1 MTLAHAQ
8 RIEEI
13 SKEAIALLGTGRQ
26 VVPFGRRYPEFNLN
40 EAYDVVSRV
49 RDLRRERGET
59 PIGRK
64 IGFTNRAIWSGYGIS
79 GPIWNYM
86 FDRTVSRAACGRAE
100 FELKGMAEP
109 RIEPEVVL
117 HLASAP
123 SAGMDADGL
132 ISCVDW
138 VAPAFEIVFSVFP
151 NWSFSAADAAAAYG
165 VHGALLLGS
174 EMILSE
180 SRSVLSAA
188 LSKFTLE
195 MESGRGVRR
204 DGCAGNVLGGPL
216 QALKFLVDE
225 IAQYPMSEP
234 LKAGEIVTTG
244 TLTEAMP
251 AEPGDTWSV
260 RFKGINLE
268 PLQLHFR

>member
-26 VVPFGRRYPEFNLN
+26 VEPFGRRYPEFDLN

-49 RDLRRERGET
+49 RDLRRERGEI

-64 IGFTNRAIWSGYGIS
+64 IGFTNRAIWGGYGIS
-79 GPIWNYM
+79 APIWNYM
-86 FDRTVSRAACGRAE
+86 FDRTVSRAAGERVE
-100 FELKGMAEP
+100 FALKGMAEP

-123 SAGMDADGL
+123 SPGMNVDEL
-132 ISCVDW
+132 LSCIDW

-165 VHGALLLGS
+165 VHGALVLGS
-174 EMILSE
+174 EMILPE
-180 SRSVLSAA
+180 SRSAHATA
-188 LSKFTLE
+188 LSNFTLE
-195 MESGRGVRR
+195 MENSRGVRR

-251 AEPGDTWSV
+251 AEPGDAWTV
-260 RFKGINLE
+260 GFKGIDLE
-268 PLQLHFR
+268 PLQLHFS